1 MENIRN
7 FSIIAHIDH
16 GKSTLADRMLEIT
29 GTVEKRKMKEQML
42 DQMELERERGIT
54 IKMQPVRMEYKIA
67 GNDKKYILNLIDTP
81 GHIDFSYEV
90 SRALKAV
97 EGAILLVDATQGAQ
111 AQTLTTLSMARDLG
125 LKIIPVLNKID
136 SPLARVDETRD
147 EIAKILKCSKEEVFK
162 VSGKTGEGVEELL
175 KEVIKKIPSP
185 KRELLSDKEFRGLIF
200 DFQYS
205 NHKGIIVFTRVFD
218 GKVSK
223 NTQLIFSAAKEKFT
237 SLEIGIFSPEA
248 VPKQVLQAGEIGYI
262 VTGIKKPG
270 IASVGD
276 TVQFASSNV
285 KPLGGYMKPS
295 SVVWASVYPE
305 SQDDF
310 TDLSRALSRLQ
321 LSDSSLSY
329 EEELSGLL
337 GRGFRI
343 GFLGTLHMEIF
354 VERLHR
360 EFAVDV
366 IVTTPSI
373 SYDIKLKGG
382 KIKKIYSP
390 SLFPDFGDIEQI
402 KEPWVNI
409 EIITPNNY
417 MNSILQL
424 LFEHEAEVGD
434 SDTFGE
440 GRIKIYSQ
448 LPLRELMRGFFDKLK
463 SISAGYASISYKIG
477 DMRDAIVARLDMF
490 VAEEL
495 VPAFTKIVSKK
506 RIEEEARIS
515 VEKLYKILPRQMF
528 AAKIQA
534 KALGRI
540 ISSKTLSA
548 LKKDVTGHLYG
559 GDITRKMKLR
569 EKQKKGKKKMKER
582 GKVNIPQEIF
592 FKMMKG

>member
-42 DQMELERERGIT
+42 DQMELELERGIT

-147 EIAKILKCSKEEVFK
+147 EIAKILKCSKE
-162 VSGKTGEGVEELL
+162 
-175 KEVIKKIPSP
+175 EVIKKIPSP

-424 LFEHEAEVGD
+424 LFEHEAEVGN

-477 DMRDAIVARLDMF
+477 DMRDAVVARLDMF